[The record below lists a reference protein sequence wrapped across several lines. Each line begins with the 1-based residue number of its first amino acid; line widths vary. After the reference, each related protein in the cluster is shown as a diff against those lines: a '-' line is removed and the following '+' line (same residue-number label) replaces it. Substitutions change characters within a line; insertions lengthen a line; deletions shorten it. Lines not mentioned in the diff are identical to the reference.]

1 MRSIILYGL
10 KTCDTC
16 RKARRHLDAAGV
28 DYRFQDLR
36 ADGVDG
42 ERLRRWEAAVG
53 WEQLLNRRSTTWRQ
67 LDEADRADLTAERA
81 VALMI
86 DHPTLIKRPVL
97 EYGER
102 VLVGY
107 RASDYDCVS

>member
-28 DYRFQDLR
+28 DYRFRDLR

-67 LDEADRADLTAERA
+67 LAEADRADLTADRA
-81 VALMI
+81 IALMI

-97 EYGER
+97 EYDER

-107 RASDYDCVS
+107 RANDYDNLS